1 LYYVGGD
8 AVPHARPP
16 ASVTLDEY
24 LRQLQQQHGVD
35 ADADAA
41 LRLAWELG
49 GRA

>member
-1 LYYVGGD
+1 VKPSS
-8 AVPHARPP
+8 PHARPP

-35 ADADAA
+35 ADAA